1 LWPIPSKVWPAAIY
15 NPRAHSGERKIDT
28 PASYAP
34 PRTRRELFLGF
45 LSIGARAFG
54 GVLPWAHRA
63 LVEERR
69 WLTAG
74 EFAEV
79 LALCQILPGPN
90 IANVS
95 VVLGRRWFGLSGA
108 IAAFLGLFALPFV
121 WVLGLAMLYA
131 DFATH
136 SLVRA
141 AVSGIGIAGGGL
153 FVGMAFKLAR
163 PLAKKPFALAIA
175 GISFLAI
182 CLVKISVLIVLPA
195 ALAIALF
202 AARRRLV

>member
-1 LWPIPSKVWPAAIY
+1 MQYVEGLLGRQSIIVPPS
-15 NPRAHSGERKIDT
+15 PRRRTIDT
-28 PASYAP
+28 PATYAP
-34 PRTRRELFLGF
+34 PRTRRELFFGF

-54 GVLPWAHRA
+54 GVLPWTHRA

-69 WLTAG
+69 WISAG

-90 IANVS
+90 IANCS

-121 WVLGLAMLYA
+121 WVLALAMLYA

-136 SLVRA
+136 QVVRA
-141 AVSGIGIAGGGL
+141 AVSGIGVAGGGL
-153 FVGMAFKLAR
+153 FIGMACKLAR
-163 PLAKKPFALAIA
+163 PLADKPVALAIA
-175 GISFLAI
+175 GAAFVAI
-182 CLVKISVLIVLPA
+182 CVVKISVLIVLPA
-195 ALAIALF
+195 ALVVALF